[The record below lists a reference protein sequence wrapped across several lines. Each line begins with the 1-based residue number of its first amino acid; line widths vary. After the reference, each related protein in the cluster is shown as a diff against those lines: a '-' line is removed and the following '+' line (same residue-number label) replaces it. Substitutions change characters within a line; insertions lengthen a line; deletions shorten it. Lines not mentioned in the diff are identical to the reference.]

1 MLTTLAGFALCL
13 ACQAPQTNPKPAAE
27 IQSLDHLP
35 PALRIEAARL
45 NSPSVSPLF
54 AALGERKGDAS
65 AVGLT
70 KEQLELI
77 LEMDATTRKTL
88 RHWLVRSRENGL
100 PPLKAEDFE
109 HAKAFV
115 VGHMEAILLECV
127 LTPPQAEKWRRLA
140 GKPIIPPREGRYS
153 MIPEVFPPDEP
164 YAETRRGYLEEIIR
178 LAVNQDWRH
187 FQGVVCSDLFRL
199 ILDSF
204 YTEKWGTLTGLTAK
218 QIDLGKKL
226 NEIACDSQR
235 QWLMRGTHG
244 MTMTRQLPPEQWE
257 MTPTPAM
264 VSRVRESGQRLRASV
279 VSHAEEILLDA
290 VLEPSQ
296 RTELKRR
303 LWIMRGARALL
314 DPELAAMLQLAKW
327 QRQSI
332 GLALEGR
339 AVFWRKA
346 HDIFNTDCFRVHGA
360 KAKGALDQAEADKQ
374 LAGAQRSF
382 DQRLANFDAAI
393 WDVLSTAQSRTLAK
407 ILRKP
412 IPKKEDEKTKKKS
425 SRAG

>member
-1 MLTTLAGFALCL
+1 MISRGWESLLMTDWDQIMTCAVVSIVGCL
-13 ACQAPQTNPKPAAE
+13 ACQAPQEKPTQATETQTVA
-27 IQSLDHLP
+27 QLS
-35 PALRIEAARL
+35 PALRIEAGRL
-45 NSPSVSPLF
+45 NTLPVSPLF

-187 FQGVVCSDLFRL
+187 FQGAVCSDLFRL

-204 YTEKWGTLTGLTAK
+204 YTEKTAM
-218 QIDLGKKL
+218 
-226 NEIACDSQR
+226 
-235 QWLMRGTHG
+235 W
-244 MTMTRQLPPEQWE
+244 
-257 MTPTPAM
+257 
-264 VSRVRESGQRLRASV
+264 
-279 VSHAEEILLDA
+279 
-290 VLEPSQ
+290 
-296 RTELKRR
+296 
-303 LWIMRGARALL
+303 
-314 DPELAAMLQLAKW
+314 
-327 QRQSI
+327 
-332 GLALEGR
+332 
-339 AVFWRKA
+339 
-346 HDIFNTDCFRVHGA
+346 
-360 KAKGALDQAEADKQ
+360 
-374 LAGAQRSF
+374 
-382 DQRLANFDAAI
+382 
-393 WDVLSTAQSRTLAK
+393 
-407 ILRKP
+407 
-412 IPKKEDEKTKKKS
+412 
-425 SRAG
+425 